1 MKTSRYI
8 ENDESLDQVDTLKMV
23 DSIENKNRYILWF
36 EKLPD
41 VHD

>member
-8 ENDESLDQVDTLKMV
+8 ENVESLDQVDTLKMV
-23 DSIENKNRYILWF
+23 DSIENKGRYILWF

-41 VHD
+41 VYD